1 MPNKLSYAKKVA
13 LLQEIL
19 WVSNIM
25 AGKII
30 TINHLRI
37 KAWVAH
43 VLEGLHLTVGEE
55 DMETMEIMET
65 MTQIPQVAVK
75 TLPIIVSSN
84 FECF

>member
-1 MPNKLSYAKKVA
+1 
-13 LLQEIL
+13 
-19 WVSNIM
+19 M

-37 KAWVAH
+37 KAWEAH

-65 MTQIPQVAVK
+65 MGTMETMVHLLEDP
-75 TLPIIVSSN
+75 LRLDNSSN
-84 FECF
+84 NSMMIGGEWIIKAQ